1 MAFVHIN
8 AKEATTVAMRTLSGL
23 KGKEKR
29 DFEKYFKEF
38 IYWQVT
44 NEDIQEITK
53 LGKKD

>member
-1 MAFVHIN
+1 MN

-23 KGKEKR
+23 KGNEKG
-29 DFEKYFKEF
+29 DFAKHLKEF

-44 NEDIQEITK
+44 DEDIEEITQ